1 MPRRARFFRPTLLA
15 GTLVVAGLAAA
26 DAPNAEPIE
35 ITQIAVPLDISNR
48 ARETVGDLTFM
59 GGFRLTSPHPDFGGW
74 SGLWVSPDGQRMVA
88 VGDRGHWLTANTT
101 FSVDGHFQGIHDAKI
116 IPMLNTSGI
125 PVEPPW
131 ADAESIAALA
141 GGFLVSFERAHR
153 FWWYSARTP
162 EELGVAIPAAYF
174 HPDEMHSAPTNG
186 GVEALTELDGS
197 TLVAF
202 AENLKRGESI
212 AGWTFDGEKSESQV
226 SYAAQDRYVP
236 TGAATL
242 PSGDVLI
249 LERRFDL
256 IGFRSR
262 VVRLERDALQSG
274 ATVEPTEIAT
284 LTRPL
289 AIENYEGI
297 ATVDTPQGTLVFL
310 ISDNNF
316 TALQRTLL
324 MVFRIDP

>member
-1 MPRRARFFRPTLLA
+1 MPRRARFRTPTLLA
-15 GTLVVAGLAAA
+15 GTLVVGGLAAA
-26 DAPNAEPIE
+26 GAPNAEPIE
-35 ITQIAVPLDISNR
+35 ITQIAVPLDVSDR
-48 ARETVGDLTFM
+48 ARDTVGGLTFL

-101 FSVDGHFQGIHDAKI
+101 FGADGHLQGIRDAEI
-116 IPMLNTSGI
+116 IPMLDTAGI

-162 EELGVAIPAAYF
+162 EELAVAIPAPYF
-174 HPDEMHSAPTNG
+174 HPDEMHDAPTNG
-186 GVEALTELDGS
+186 GVEALTEMGGG

-202 AENLKRGESI
+202 SEGLKRGEAI
-212 AGWTFDGEKSESQV
+212 AGWTFDGEKSESPV
-226 SYAAQDRYVP
+226 SYAAQGRYVP

-242 PSGDVLI
+242 PSGDALI

-256 IGFRSR
+256 TGFRSR
-262 VVRLERDALQSG
+262 VVRLDRDALQSG
-274 ATVEPTEIAT
+274 ATVEATEIAAF
-284 LTRPL
+284 TRPL
-289 AIENYEGI
+289 AVENYEGI
-297 ATVDTPQGTLVFL
+297 ATVESPQGTLVFL